1 MDLYNETSSKL
12 SLKML
17 NMYSTS
23 FGFSSQLFPKDTR
36 KHIANIYGLV
46 RIADEIV
53 DTYMQKDSLEILNDL
68 EKETLNALKRN
79 YSSNPIVHAFAI
91 TAKKFNLEK
100 NLIISFF
107 YSMRMDL
114 DTKTHTKTSYQK
126 YIYGSAEVIG
136 LMCLAVFTKGNKDF
150 YKSLQ
155 NGAKKL
161 GSAYQKIN
169 FLRDLSS
176 DKNELGRIYFPDVN
190 MEKFDNQAK
199 KNIVEDI
206 NKDLK
211 LADEAIKKLPSEYK
225 RAVLLSRRYYGSL
238 LNKISRVDAQELI
251 NNRIRINNFYK
262 LYLMLRALIGDK
274 YA

>member
-1 MDLYNETSSKL
+1 MELYNDTSSKL

-17 NMYSTS
+17 TSYSTS
-23 FGFSSQLFPKDTR
+23 FGFSSQLFPKVIR
-36 KHIANIYGLV
+36 KHIANVYGLV
-46 RIADEIV
+46 RISDEIV
-53 DTYMQKDSLEILNDL
+53 DTYMQKDSEVVINDL
-68 EKETLNALKRN
+68 EKETLNAIKRK
-79 YSSNPIVHAFAI
+79 YSANPIVHAFAI
-91 TAKKFNLEK
+91 TANQFDFDIA
-100 NLIISFF
+100 LIKSFF
-107 YSMRMDL
+107 ESMRMDL
-114 DTKTHTKTSYQK
+114 DTKTHSKSSYDK

-136 LMCLAVFTKGNKDF
+136 LMCLAIFSNGDKNY
-150 YKSLQ
+150 YKSLE

-211 LADEAIKKLPSEYK
+211 LADESIKKLPSEYK

-274 YA
+274 YV